1 MFLVG
6 ITMFGATP
14 ANADHLSGC
23 VDTSGADVGDH
34 MDNDTPIACPDSG
47 GPVPNIA
54 GGGGDGGTGAAGD
67 DVPTR
72 IDAGGGGAAAAAN
85 PTAVGAGLAGAASAG
100 VAWLAAL
107 RRRRG

>member
-6 ITMFGATP
+6 ITMFAATP

-34 MDNDTPIACPDSG
+34 MDNDTPIACPDSA

-54 GGGGDGGTGAAGD
+54 GGGDGGTGAAGD